1 MILIKKMRYMQN
13 LTVQEQHIVDYILR
27 DPQVVFHHTAQEMA
41 GLTFTSASTVVRLCK
56 KLGARGY
63 PDFQLKLA
71 LDDEIRQLSS
81 SRPAAKQ
88 PFGSLT
94 DQMEWIPAIYDE
106 ALIETRRR
114 CDLAVLE
121 PVCTWV
127 QEAGRIDIYG
137 SESNYY
143 TAQQAC
149 ARWNEVG
156 RSAIAHNS
164 ANHHYL
170 SNPHLDASTLSFII
184 SHTGRNPAM
193 LEIAR
198 ALKEKGRRTV
208 ALTGGTDTP
217 LARLCDY
224 TLLTYAAHT
233 GPASKLFSSMSTQYL
248 FDVLLVSTWPA
259 S

>member
-1 MILIKKMRYMQN
+1 MQN
-13 LTVQEQHIVDYILR
+13 LTVQEKHIVDYILR
-27 DPQVVFHHTAQEMA
+27 DPQVVFDHTAQEIA
-41 GLTFTSASTVVRLCK
+41 RLTFTSASTVVRLCK

-81 SRPAAKQ
+81 NRLAARQ
-88 PFGSLT
+88 PSGSLT
-94 DQMEWIPAIYDE
+94 DHMEWIPAIYDE

-114 CDLAVLE
+114 IDLAVFQ
-121 PVCTWV
+121 PVCDWV
-127 QEAGRIDIYG
+127 QEAVRIDIYG

-149 ARWNEVG
+149 ARWNEIG

-170 SNPHLDASTLSFII
+170 SNPHLDASILSFVI

-198 ALKEKGRRTV
+198 TLKEKGRRIV
-208 ALTGGTDTP
+208 ALTGGMDTP

-224 TLLTYAAHT
+224 TLLTYAAPV
-233 GPASKLFSSMSTQYL
+233 GPASKMFSAISAQYL
-248 FDVLLVSTWPA
+248 FDVLLVSNWSTP
-259 S
+259 